1 MDQSEAGHLG
11 KEDLS
16 LGQTVLNNMTQ
27 TRLVEYMYCMCTL
40 IIPDVCDVLHW
51 GGCSTKK
58 CVDMWLPP
66 HNGVCYS
73 NFPMCIGGRF
83 WKNVVQKE
91 NRKKKKKTSTS
102 KYESYFTVQST
113 CLELIIQNLKI
124 SWGCHPCRL
133 ACFFLLSW
141 MPLGC
146 GGGRAGVC
154 SAYSGLKYS
163 TPIGWGRRVA
173 NLVGKIRPCRGENE
187 ELFLLYTWD
196 SSEKAL
202 GCKVEDLLKRKGLI
216 FSTRSAEVSWP
227 NWAAH
232 I

>member
-16 LGQTVLNNMTQ
+16 LGQKVLNNMTQ
-27 TRLVEYMYCMCTL
+27 TPLVEYMYCICTV

-73 NFPMCIGGRF
+73 NFHMCTGGRF

-102 KYESYFTVQST
+102 KYEYYFTVQST

-124 SWGCHPCRL
+124 SWGCHPSRMMEKPKTL
-133 ACFFLLSW
+133 QYVGWPAFFYNQECHW
-141 MPLGC
+141 GV
-146 GGGRAGVC
+146 GGGGEGGRGCARRIRVWNTQLLLAEAG
-154 SAYSGLKYS
+154 
-163 TPIGWGRRVA
+163 
-173 NLVGKIRPCRGENE
+173 
-187 ELFLLYTWD
+187 ELPTL
-196 SSEKAL
+196 
-202 GCKVEDLLKRKGLI
+202 
-216 FSTRSAEVSWP
+216 
-227 NWAAH
+227 
-232 I
+232 

>member
-1 MDQSEAGHLG
+1 MCGHVAAPAQWCVLL
-11 KEDLS
+11 KLS
-16 LGQTVLNNMTQ
+16 HVHRRQIL
-27 TRLVEYMYCMCTL
+27 
-40 IIPDVCDVLHW
+40 
-51 GGCSTKK
+51 KK
-58 CVDMWLPP
+58 CRPKGKSEKEEEDKHIQIWILFYCTVHMPGTHHPKFKNLMRLPP
-66 HNGVCYS
+66 FKDDGET
-73 NFPMCIGGRF
+73 
-83 WKNVVQKE
+83 KNAAIKWQ
-91 NRKKKKKTSTS
+91 
-102 KYESYFTVQST
+102 
-113 CLELIIQNLKI
+113 I
-124 SWGCHPCRL
+124 CRL